1 MPILYFKL
9 MDTLNRRGIK
19 KKDFLGM
26 ANISNATMAKL
37 TNNKVVQTDV
47 IDRVCAALNC
57 QPGDIMEYAEDNN
70 ENLTDVKNEER

>member
-1 MPILYFKL
+1 MPIYYYKL
-9 MDTLNRRGIK
+9 MDMLNRRGIK
-19 KKDFLGM
+19 KKDFLTM

-57 QPGDIMEYAEDNN
+57 QPGDIMEYAEDNHD
-70 ENLTDVKNEER
+70 NLTDA

>member
-1 MPILYFKL
+1 